1 MQHGHALDSREPHDK
16 NSDDFLFP
24 NIGAT
29 NASYGQ
35 NPSRDSGEV
44 HPGPLAK
51 AIQSFIT

>member
-1 MQHGHALDSREPHDK
+1 MNFSP
-16 NSDDFLFP
+16 P

-35 NPSRDSGEV
+35 NPSRDSGEL

-51 AIQSFIT
+51 PIQSFIT